1 MRQPR
6 FFYFR
11 ASARTFPPRLIR
23 AAAGVA
29 AQADTLQK
37 PGGYAGR
44 HHRSNTLYG
53 TAAGFFS
60 PRRNEGTDGSHD
72 RSPPNPDCQPTI
84 RKPWRAPATVP
95 GRVGL
100 RHP

>member
-1 MRQPR
+1 MSLPL

-11 ASARTFPPRLIR
+11 GSARTFPRGLIW

-60 PRRNEGTDGSHD
+60 PRRNGGTDGSHD
-72 RSPPNPDCQPTI
+72 RSPPNPDCQSTI